1 MRGWN
6 GFRAENYRGEQLP
19 AILGMVAIAPGAIV
33 GLFAGLALV
42 TVQSRSL
49 DAAAWISLGG
59 SLLVFAVG
67 LMDDLI
73 GSGPRGLRAHLR
85 SLGSGHVTTGI
96 VKLVVIAGS
105 SVVVVAAQP
114 VHLGV
119 TRLAGVVLLA
129 GCANLWNGLDVR
141 PGRAIKYFVLV
152 AGAVLVAGVPVR
164 LAPSV
169 PGVLLGAIL
178 ALPADLRERAMLGD
192 GGSNLLGFTAGLG
205 LYVVLPSPWVWVA
218 AAVAVTLNV
227 LADTVTLS
235 RLIDTVGPLR
245 WFDRLG
251 RVSASGDPS

>member
-1 MRGWN
+1 MSGWN
-6 GFRAENYRGEQLP
+6 GFRAQNYRGEQLP
-19 AILGMVAIAPGAIV
+19 AVLGLVAIAPGAIV
-33 GLFAGLALV
+33 GLFAGLAIV
-42 TVQSRSL
+42 TGQGRSL

-59 SLLVFAVG
+59 SLLVFGSG
-67 LMDDLI
+67 LMDDLMP
-73 GSGPRGLRAHLR
+73 SGPRGLRAHLR
-85 SLGSGHVTTGI
+85 SVASGHVTTGI
-96 VKLVVIAGS
+96 LKLVVIAGS

-114 VHLGV
+114 VHPGA

-129 GCANLWNGLDVR
+129 ACANLWNGLDVR
-141 PGRAIKYFVLV
+141 PGRALKYFVLA
-152 AGAVLVAGVPVR
+152 AGAVLVAGVPLR
-164 LAPSV
+164 LAPSL
-169 PGVLLGAIL
+169 PGVLLGAII

-205 LYVVLPSPWVWVA
+205 LYFVLATPWVWVA

-251 RVSASGDPS
+251 RVSGPDEP

>member
-1 MRGWN
+1 MSGWN
-6 GFRAENYRGEQLP
+6 GFRAQNYRGEQLP
-19 AILGMVAIAPGAIV
+19 AVLGLVAIAPGAIV
-33 GLFAGLALV
+33 GLFAGLAIV
-42 TVQSRSL
+42 TGQGRSL

-59 SLLVFAVG
+59 SLLVFGSG
-67 LMDDLI
+67 LMDDLMP
-73 GSGPRGLRAHLR
+73 SGPRGLRAHLR
-85 SLGSGHVTTGI
+85 SVASGHVTTGI
-96 VKLVVIAGS
+96 LKLVVIAGS

-114 VHLGV
+114 VHPGA

-129 GCANLWNGLDVR
+129 ACANLWNGLDVR
-141 PGRAIKYFVLV
+141 PGRALKYFVLA
-152 AGAVLVAGVPVR
+152 AGAVLVAGVPLR
-164 LAPSV
+164 LAPSL
-169 PGVLLGAIL
+169 PGVLLGAII

-205 LYVVLPSPWVWVA
+205 LYLVLATPWVWVA

-251 RVSASGDPS
+251 RVSGPDEP

>member
-1 MRGWN
+1 MSGWN

-19 AILGMVAIAPGAIV
+19 VILGLVAIAPGAIV
-33 GLFAGLALV
+33 GLFAGLAIV
-42 TVQSRSL
+42 TVQGRSL

-73 GSGPRGLRAHLR
+73 PSGARGLRAHLR
-85 SLGSGHVTTGI
+85 SLASGHVTTGI

-114 VHLGV
+114 VHPGV
-119 TRLAGVVLLA
+119 TRLAGAVLLS

-141 PGRAIKYFVLV
+141 PGRALKYFVLA
-152 AGAVLVAGVPVR
+152 AGAVLVAGLPMR

-218 AAVAVTLNV
+218 AAVVVTLNV

-235 RLIDTVGPLR
+235 RLIDTIGPLR
-245 WFDRLG
+245 SFDRLG
-251 RVSASGDPS
+251 RVSAPDEPS

>member
-6 GFRAENYRGEQLP
+6 GFRAGNYRGEQLP
-19 AILGMVAIAPGAIV
+19 AILGVVAVAPGAIL
-33 GLFAGLALV
+33 GLFAALAFV
-42 TVQSRSL
+42 TVQGRSL
-49 DAAAWISLGG
+49 DAGAWISLGG

-73 GSGPRGLRAHLR
+73 GSGHRGLRAHLR

-114 VHLGV
+114 VHQGV

-164 LAPSV
+164 LAPTV
-169 PGVLLGAIL
+169 PGVLLAAIL

-205 LYVVLPSPWVWVA
+205 LYMVLPSPWVWVA
-218 AAVAVTLNV
+218 AAVAVALNV

-235 RLIDTVGPLR
+235 RLIDTVAPLR

-251 RVSASGDPS
+251 RVSASDEPS

>member
-1 MRGWN
+1 MTRWN
-6 GFRAENYRGEQLP
+6 GFRAENYRGQQLP
-19 AILGMVAIAPGAIV
+19 AILGLAPVAPGAIV
-33 GLFAGLALV
+33 GLLVGLAIV
-42 TVQSRSL
+42 TAQGRSL

-67 LMDDLI
+67 LIDDLI
-73 GSGPRGLRAHLR
+73 PSGPRGLRAHLR

-114 VHLGV
+114 VHPGV
-119 TRLAGVVLLA
+119 TRLAGILLLA

-141 PGRAIKYFVLV
+141 PGRALKYFVLA

-169 PGVLLGAIL
+169 PGVMLGAIL

-205 LYVVLPSPWVWVA
+205 LYLVLPSPWVWVA
-218 AAVAVTLNV
+218 AGVAVTLNV

-235 RLIDTVGPLR
+235 RLIEAVAPLR

-251 RVSASGDPS
+251 SVSASDEPS

>member
-1 MRGWN
+1 MSRWN
-6 GFRAENYRGEQLP
+6 GFRAQNYRGEQLP
-19 AILGMVAIAPGAIV
+19 AVLGLAAIAPGAIV
-33 GLFAGLALV
+33 GLFAGLAIV
-42 TVQSRSL
+42 TVQGRSL

-59 SLLVFAVG
+59 SLLVFAAG
-67 LMDDLI
+67 LMDDLMP
-73 GSGPRGLRAHLR
+73 SGPRGLRAHLR
-85 SLGSGHVTTGI
+85 SVASGHVTTGI
-96 VKLVVIAGS
+96 LKLVVIAGS

-114 VHLGV
+114 VHPGA

-129 GCANLWNGLDVR
+129 ACANLWNGLDVR
-141 PGRAIKYFVLV
+141 PGRALKYFVLA
-152 AGAVLVAGVPVR
+152 AGAALTAGVPMR

-169 PGVLLGAIL
+169 PGVLLGAII

-205 LYVVLPSPWVWVA
+205 LYLVMPSPWVWVA
-218 AAVAVTLNV
+218 AVLAVTLNV

-251 RVSASGDPS
+251 RVFAPDEPS

>member
-1 MRGWN
+1 MSAWN

-19 AILGMVAIAPGAIV
+19 AILGLVAIAPGAIV
-33 GLFAGLALV
+33 GLFAGLAIV
-42 TVQSRSL
+42 TGQGRSL

-59 SLLVFAVG
+59 SLLVFAAGV
-67 LMDDLI
+67 MDDLVP
-73 GSGPRGLRAHLR
+73 SGARGLRAHLR
-85 SLGSGHVTTGI
+85 SLASGHMTTGI
-96 VKLVVIAGS
+96 LKLVVIAGS

-114 VHLGV
+114 VHPGV
-119 TRLAGVVLLA
+119 TRLAGLVLLA

-141 PGRAIKYFVLV
+141 PGRALKYFVLA
-152 AGAVLVAGVPVR
+152 AGAVLLGGVPLR

-192 GGSNLLGFTAGLG
+192 GGSNLLGFTAGLA
-205 LYVVLPSPWVWVA
+205 LYVVLPSPWVWMA
-218 AAVAVTLNV
+218 AGAAVTLNV
-227 LADTVTLS
+227 LADIVTLS

-251 RVSASGDPS
+251 RVSAPDEPS

>member
-1 MRGWN
+1 MSGWN
-6 GFRAENYRGEQLP
+6 GLRAGNYRGQQLP
-19 AILGMVAIAPGAIV
+19 AILGLVAVAPGAIV
-33 GLFAGLALV
+33 GLFAGLAFV
-42 TVQSRSL
+42 SVQGRSL

-85 SLGSGHVTTGI
+85 SLASGQVTTGI
-96 VKLVVIAGS
+96 VKMVVIAGS
-105 SVVVVAAQP
+105 SVVVVAGQP
-114 VHLGV
+114 VHPGV

-251 RVSASGDPS
+251 RVSASDDPS

>member
-1 MRGWN
+1 MRRWN
-6 GFRAENYRGEQLP
+6 GLWSENYRGEQLP
-19 AILGMVAIAPGAIV
+19 AILGLVAIAPGAIV
-33 GLFAGLALV
+33 GLVAGLAIV
-42 TVQSRSL
+42 SVRGRSL

-59 SLLVFAVG
+59 SLLVFAAG

-73 GSGPRGLRAHLR
+73 PSGPRGLRAHLR
-85 SLGSGHVTTGI
+85 SLASGHMTTGI
-96 VKLVVIAGS
+96 LKLVVIAGS

-114 VHLGV
+114 VHPGV
-119 TRLAGVVLLA
+119 TRLAGLVLLA

-141 PGRAIKYFVLV
+141 PGRALKYFVLV
-152 AGAVLVAGVPVR
+152 AGAALLGGLPLR

-192 GGSNLLGFTAGLG
+192 GGSNLLGFTAGLA
-205 LYVVLPSPWVWVA
+205 LYLVLPSPWVWMA
-218 AAVAVTLNV
+218 AGVAVTLNV

-251 RVSASGDPS
+251 RVSAPDEPS

>member
-1 MRGWN
+1 MSGWN

-19 AILGMVAIAPGAIV
+19 AILGLVAIAPGAIV
-33 GLFAGLALV
+33 GLFAGLAIV
-42 TVQSRSL
+42 TGQGRSL

-59 SLLVFAVG
+59 SLLVFAAG
-67 LMDDLI
+67 LMDDLLP
-73 GSGPRGLRAHLR
+73 SGPRGLRAHLR
-85 SLGSGHVTTGI
+85 SVGAGHVTTGI
-96 VKLVVIAGS
+96 LKLVVIAGS

-114 VHLGV
+114 ARPGA

-129 GCANLWNGLDVR
+129 ACANLWNGLDVR
-141 PGRAIKYFVLV
+141 PGRALKYFILT
-152 AGAVLVAGVPVR
+152 AGAVLVAGVPIR

-169 PGVLLGAIL
+169 PGVLLGAII

-205 LYVVLPSPWVWVA
+205 LYLVLPSPWVWVA

-235 RLIDTVGPLR
+235 RLIDTVGPVR

-251 RVSASGDPS
+251 RVSAPDEPS

>member
-1 MRGWN
+1 MTGWD
-6 GFRAENYRGEQLP
+6 GFRAGNYRGEQLP
-19 AILGMVAIAPGAIV
+19 AILGVVAVAPGAIV

-42 TVQSRSL
+42 TVEGRSL

-67 LMDDLI
+67 VMDDLI
-73 GSGPRGLRAHLR
+73 GSGPRGFRAHLR
-85 SLGSGHVTTGI
+85 SLGSGQVTTGF
-96 VKLVVIAGS
+96 VKLVVIVGS

-114 VHLGV
+114 VHPGV

-152 AGAVLVAGVPVR
+152 AGAVLVAGVPVQ

-205 LYVVLPSPWVWVA
+205 LYLVLPSPLVWVA
-218 AAVAVTLNV
+218 GAVAVTLNV

-251 RVSASGDPS
+251 RVSASDDPS

>member
-1 MRGWN
+1 MTGWN

-19 AILGMVAIAPGAIV
+19 AILGLVAVAPGAIV
-33 GLFAGLALV
+33 GLFAGLAIV
-42 TVQSRSL
+42 TVQGRSL
-49 DAAAWISLGG
+49 SAAAWISLGG

-73 GSGPRGLRAHLR
+73 GSDPRGLRAHLR

-105 SVVVVAAQP
+105 SVVVVAAEP
-114 VHLGV
+114 VHPGV
-119 TRLAGVVLLA
+119 TRLAGIVLLA

-141 PGRAIKYFVLV
+141 PGRALKYFVLA
-152 AGAVLVAGVPVR
+152 AGAVLVAGIPMR

-192 GGSNLLGFTAGLG
+192 GGSNLLGFTAGLA

-218 AAVAVTLNV
+218 AAVAVALNV

-251 RVSASGDPS
+251 RVSAPD

>member
-1 MRGWN
+1 MSGWN
-6 GFRAENYRGEQLP
+6 GFRAENYRGERLP
-19 AILGMVAIAPGAIV
+19 AILGLVAIAPGAII
-33 GLFAGLALV
+33 GLVAGLAIV
-42 TVQSRSL
+42 TVQGRSL

-73 GSGPRGLRAHLR
+73 PSGARGLRAHLR
-85 SLGSGHVTTGI
+85 SLASGHVTTGI
-96 VKLVVIAGS
+96 VKLVIIAGS

-114 VHLGV
+114 VHLGL

-141 PGRAIKYFVLV
+141 PGRALKYFVLA
-152 AGAVLVAGVPVR
+152 AGAVLLAGVPIR

-169 PGVLLGAIL
+169 AGVLLGAIL
-178 ALPADLRERAMLGD
+178 ALPPDLRERAMLGD

-205 LYVVLPSPWVWVA
+205 LYLVLPSPWVWVA
-218 AAVAVTLNV
+218 AAVVVALNV

-235 RLIDTVGPLR
+235 RLIDTIGPLR
-245 WFDRLG
+245 SFDRLG
-251 RVSASGDPS
+251 RVSAPDEPS